1 MQTQD
6 SNVQYSRWE
15 PGSQAGVSM
24 DTEPSTGSASSW
36 RGLLGAAAAP
46 PGAPWGL
53 SGRLRVAVKALG
65 ALGLAWAIFILGYVT
80 GYYVHKCK

>member
-24 DTEPSTGSASSW
+24 DAEPGTGSASSW
-36 RGLLGAAAAP
+36 RGLLRAAGAP
-46 PGAPWGL
+46 PGASRGI
-53 SGRLRVAVKALG
+53 SGRLRVAMKVLG
-65 ALGLAWAIFILGYVT
+65 ALGLAWAIFILGYVI